1 MMAEHFTTAQRR
13 VVWAALI
20 LLLSLWLAPTAAR
33 AQAPAGRG
41 SDPAWQASY
50 WTNPTLAGDPILTRD
65 EANIAYNWGSGSPAP
80 QVPADRF
87 SARWSRYIDFERES
101 VYRFALGSDDGAR
114 LFIDGQMVI
123 DAWYDHT
130 YTTFIAD
137 KRLAAGHHLVQVEY
151 YDNAGAA
158 RVDFSWQDTAAPP
171 PPAPAPPPPRLN
183 PSAPGRIRWRAWAAW
198 RRTA

>member
-1 MMAEHFTTAQRR
+1 MLTEHFTTARRR
-13 VVWAALI
+13 VAWAALI
-20 LLLSLWLAPTAAR
+20 LLMSLWLAPTAAR
-33 AQAPAGRG
+33 AQAPEGRG

-87 SARWSRYIDFERES
+87 SARWSRYIYFDRES
-101 VYRFALGSDDGAR
+101 VYRFALASDDGAR

-130 YTTFIAD
+130 YKTFIAD

-171 PPAPAPPPPRLN
+171 PPTPVPPTATPA
-183 PSAPGRIRWRAWAAW
+183 SSG
-198 RRTA
+198 